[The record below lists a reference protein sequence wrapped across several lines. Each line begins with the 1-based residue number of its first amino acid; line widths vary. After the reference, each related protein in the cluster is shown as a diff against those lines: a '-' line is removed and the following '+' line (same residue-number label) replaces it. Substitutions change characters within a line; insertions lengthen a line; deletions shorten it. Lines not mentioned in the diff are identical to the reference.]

1 MSTALAQTRVAVAEA
16 GRAVRSGWRPAYTAA
31 AIVAVLVLLLPWY
44 APGFVGIDTLARWVY
59 LALAAEGLW
68 LAAGLA
74 GLPSLGQGAFMSI
87 GAFTTALL
95 TARADWPAEATVPV
109 ATVVTL
115 AAGLAVGAS
124 VVRLPRL
131 YVAVSTWILT
141 WLVVLLATEFPGI
154 SGGAQGYVVTSSV
167 DPTGHYV
174 LAVMLTIALVVAGM
188 VLQRSTVGV
197 RLRALRDFPA
207 AAVRLG
213 APRERLLLG
222 AFAASA
228 AVGGLAGSLAVQL
241 AGVSD
246 PNAFGP
252 FTAFELLV
260 AVLLGGAAFA
270 GAGPVGILVVGGIA
284 LLVRG
289 WSAAGGQASQQL
301 EPLLA
306 AMALLLVL
314 GLGSEGLLPAAIR
327 LTERYRPG
335 GRHAPA
341 PGSDPIRRRRPAELR
356 ARGLHKSFGGLHAL
370 AGFDLH
376 VEQGECVAIVGA
388 NGSGKTT
395 ALRALCGAMPV
406 DEGEILLDEQPPPTP
421 APRAWVDAGIVCTLQ
436 GTAVFRTLT
445 ALENAM
451 AGAGLH
457 RRYGGPFRTLAATP
471 KSRVEAREVRARSLE
486 ALRFVGLGDLAD
498 EPAQLLDGHSQRLL
512 MLASALAAE
521 PRILLLDE
529 PSAGATAGE
538 ATRLAAVVRSI
549 KELGVSLVV
558 VEHNLRLVGSIA
570 DRVAVMADGR
580 VAREGTPEEVAAA
593 LAN

>member
-1 MSTALAQTRVAVAEA
+1 MSEALAQTRSAVVEA
-16 GRAVRSGWRPAYTAA
+16 GRAARAGWRPAYTAA
-31 AIVAVLVLLLPWY
+31 AAVALLVLLLPWY
-44 APGFVGIDTLARWVY
+44 APGFVEIDTLAGWVY

-95 TARADWPAEATVPV
+95 TARAGWPAEATVPV
-109 ATVVTL
+109 AVALTL

-141 WLVVLLATEFPGI
+141 WLVVLVATEFPGI
-154 SGGAQGYVVTSSV
+154 SGGAQGYVVTSSL

-174 LAVMLTIALVVAGM
+174 LAVTLTIALVVAGT

-252 FTAFELLV
+252 FTAFKLLV

-289 WSAAGGQASQQL
+289 WSAAGGQASAQL

-314 GLGSEGLLPAAIR
+314 GLGSDGLLPAAAR
-327 LTERYRPG
+327 VVERYRPG
-335 GRHAPA
+335 GRRTPSPA
-341 PGSDPIRRRRPAELR
+341 GNLIGRRRPAELR
-356 ARGLHKSFGGLHAL
+356 ARGLRKSFGGLHAL
-370 AGFDLH
+370 AGFDFH
-376 VEQGECVAIVGA
+376 VERGECVAIVGA

-395 ALRALCGAMPV
+395 ALRALCGVMPV
-406 DEGEILLDEQPPPTP
+406 DEGDILLNERPPPAP

-445 ALENAM
+445 AIENTM

-486 ALRFVGLGDLAD
+486 ALRFVGLDGLAG
-498 EPAQLLDGHSQRLL
+498 EPAELLDSHSRRLL

-521 PRILLLDE
+521 PRVLLLDE

-538 ATRLAAVVRSI
+538 ATRLGAVIRSI

-558 VEHNLRLVGSIA
+558 VEHNLLLVGSIA
-570 DRVAVMADGR
+570 DRVVVMGEGR
-580 VAREGTPEEVAAA
+580 AIEEGPPEEITFAH
-593 LAN
+593 

>member
-1 MSTALAQTRVAVAEA
+1 MSTMVGQTRTAVAEA
-16 GRAVRSGWRPAYTAA
+16 GRAARTAWRPGYTAA
-31 AIVAVLVLLLPWY
+31 AVVAVLVLLLPWY
-44 APGFVGIDTLARWVY
+44 APGFVEIDTLAGWVY

-95 TARADWPAEATVPV
+95 TARSGWPAEATVPV
-109 ATVVTL
+109 ATAVAL

-154 SGGAQGYVVTSSV
+154 SGGAQGYVVTSSL

-174 LAVMLTIALVVAGM
+174 LGVALTIVLVVAGTA
-188 VLQRSTVGV
+188 LQHSTIGI

-241 AGVSD
+241 SGVSD

-252 FTAFELLV
+252 FTAFKLLV

-284 LLVRG
+284 LLVRA
-289 WSAAGGQASQQL
+289 WSAAGGHASAQL

-314 GLGSEGLLPAAIR
+314 GLGSEGLLPAATR
-327 LTERYRPG
+327 LVERYRGMRRPREPG
-335 GRHAPA
+335 GRLIP
-341 PGSDPIRRRRPAELR
+341 RRRPAELR
-356 ARGLHKSFGGLHAL
+356 ARGLRKTFGGVQAL

-376 VEQGECVAIVGA
+376 VARSECVAIIGA

-395 ALRALCGAMPV
+395 ALRALCGVLPLDA
-406 DEGEILLDEQPPPTP
+406 GEVLLNDRPPPLP

-436 GTAVFRTLT
+436 GTAIFRSLT
-445 ALENAM
+445 ALENTM
-451 AGAGLH
+451 AGAALH
-457 RRYGGPFRTLAATP
+457 RRFGGPFRTLAATP
-471 KSRVEAREVRARSLE
+471 KSRAEAREVRARSLE
-486 ALRFVGLGDLAD
+486 ALRFVGLGDAAD
-498 EPAQLLDGHSQRLL
+498 EPSELLDSHSQRLL

-521 PRILLLDE
+521 PRVLLLDE

-538 ATRLAAVVRSI
+538 ATRLGAVVRSI

-570 DRVAVMADGR
+570 DRVVVMADGR
-580 VAREGTPEEVAAA
+580 AARDGTPEEVTAPT
-593 LAN
+593 AN

>member
-1 MSTALAQTRVAVAEA
+1 MSTGLAQTRVAVVEA
-16 GRAVRSGWRPAYTAA
+16 GRAARAGWRPVHTAA
-31 AIVAVLVLLLPWY
+31 AAVAILVLLLPWY
-44 APGFVGIDTLARWVY
+44 APGFVEIDTLAGWVY

-109 ATVVTL
+109 AVGVTL
-115 AAGLAVGAS
+115 GAGLAVGAS

-154 SGGAQGYVVTSSV
+154 SGGAQGYVVTSSL

-174 LAVMLTIALVVAGM
+174 LAVTLTIALVVAGM
-188 VLQRSTVGV
+188 VLQQSTVGV

-252 FTAFELLV
+252 FTAFKLLV
-260 AVLLGGAAFA
+260 AVLIGGAAFA
-270 GAGPVGILVVGGIA
+270 GAGTVGILVVGGIA
-284 LLVRG
+284 LLVRA
-289 WSAAGGQASQQL
+289 WSAVGGQASAQL

-314 GLGSEGLLPAAIR
+314 GLGSEGLLPAASR
-327 LTERYRPG
+327 FVDRRRAG
-335 GRHAPA
+335 SRRAA
-341 PGSDPIRRRRPAELR
+341 PGSGRLLGRRRPAALS
-356 ARGLHKSFGGLHAL
+356 ARGLRKSFGGLHAL
-370 AGFDLH
+370 AGFDFHLDR
-376 VEQGECVAIVGA
+376 GECVAIVGA

-395 ALRALCGAMPV
+395 ALRALCGVMPV
-406 DEGEILLDEQPPPTP
+406 DAGEILLDDRRPPSP
-421 APRAWVDAGIVCTLQ
+421 APLGWIDAGIVCTLQ

-451 AGAGLH
+451 AGAALH
-457 RRYGGPFRTLAATP
+457 RRFGGPFRALAATP
-471 KSRVEAREVRARSLE
+471 KSRAEGAEVRARALE
-486 ALRFVGLGDLAD
+486 ALRFVGLDGEAD
-498 EPAQLLDGHSQRLL
+498 EPAELLDSHSRRLL

-521 PRILLLDE
+521 PRVLLLDE
-529 PSAGATAGE
+529 PSAGATVGE
-538 ATRLAAVVRSI
+538 ATRLGSVVRSI

-570 DRVAVMADGR
+570 DRVVVMGEGR
-580 VAREGTPEEVAAA
+580 A
-593 LAN
+593 LAVGPPETLP

>member
-1 MSTALAQTRVAVAEA
+1 MSEAIAQTRTAVVEA
-16 GRAVRSGWRPAYTAA
+16 GRAARTAWRPGYTGAA
-31 AIVAVLVLLLPWY
+31 VVAVPMLLLPWY
-44 APGFVGIDTLARWVY
+44 APGFVEIDTLAGWVY

-95 TARADWPAEATVPV
+95 TARSGWPAEATVPV
-109 ATVVTL
+109 ATAIAL
-115 AAGLAVGAS
+115 AVGLAVGAS
-124 VVRLPRL
+124 VIRLPRL
-131 YVAVSTWILT
+131 HVAVGTWILT

-154 SGGAQGYVVTSSV
+154 SGGAQGYVVTSSL

-174 LAVMLTIALVVAGM
+174 LAVILTIALVVAGM
-188 VLQRSTVGV
+188 ALQHSTIGV

-252 FTAFELLV
+252 FTAFKLLV

-284 LLVRG
+284 LLVRT
-289 WSAAGGQASQQL
+289 WSAAGGHASAQL

-314 GLGSEGLLPAAIR
+314 GLGSEGLLPAATR
-327 LTERYRPG
+327 LVERYRPG
-335 GRHAPA
+335 PRARRDAGAR
-341 PGSDPIRRRRPAELR
+341 PIPRRRPAQLR
-356 ARGLHKSFGGLHAL
+356 AHGLRKSFGGVQAL

-376 VEQGECVAIVGA
+376 VERGECVAIVGA

-395 ALRALCGAMPV
+395 ALRALCGVMPV
-406 DEGEILLDEQPPPTP
+406 DEGEVLLDDRPPPAP
-421 APRAWVDAGIVCTLQ
+421 APRAWVDAGVVCTLQ
-436 GTAVFRTLT
+436 GTAIFRSLT
-445 ALENAM
+445 ALESAM
-451 AGAGLH
+451 VGAALH
-457 RRYGGPFRTLAATP
+457 RRFGGPIRTLAATP
-471 KSRVEAREVRARSLE
+471 KSRAEARDVRARSLE
-486 ALRFVGLGDLAD
+486 ALRFVGLGDAAD
-498 EPAQLLDGHSQRLL
+498 EPAELLDSHSQRLL

-521 PRILLLDE
+521 PRVLLLDE

-538 ATRLAAVVRSI
+538 ATRLGDAVRSI
-549 KELGVSLVV
+549 NELGVSLVV
-558 VEHNLRLVGSIA
+558 VEHNLALVGSIA
-570 DRVAVMADGR
+570 DRVVVMGEGR
-580 VAREGTPEEVAAA
+580 AIAEGPPGEVSFAH
-593 LAN
+593 

>member
-1 MSTALAQTRVAVAEA
+1 MSGALGQTRVALVEA
-16 GRAVRSGWRPAYTAA
+16 GRAARSSWRPAYSVAA
-31 AIVAVLVLLLPWY
+31 VVALLVVLLPWY
-44 APGFVGIDTLARWVY
+44 APGFVEIDTLAGWVY

-68 LAAGLA
+68 IAAGLA

-109 ATVVTL
+109 AIAVTL

-141 WLVVLLATEFPGI
+141 WLVVLVATEFPGV
-154 SGGAQGYVVTSSV
+154 SGGSQGYVVTSSL

-174 LAVMLTIALVVAGM
+174 LAVVLTTLLVIAGT

-197 RLRALRDFPA
+197 RLRALRDHPA

-213 APRERLLLG
+213 APREKLLLG

-241 AGVSD
+241 SGVSD

-252 FTAFELLV
+252 FTAFKLLV

-284 LLVRG
+284 LLVRA
-289 WSAAGGQASQQL
+289 WSAAGGNASAQL

-306 AMALLLVL
+306 AIALLLVL
-314 GLGSEGLLPAAIR
+314 GLGSEGLLPAASR
-327 LTERYRPG
+327 VVERYRPSRRTPGEG
-335 GRHAPA
+335 GRL
-341 PGSDPIRRRRPAELR
+341 IRRRRPAELR
-356 ARGLHKSFGGLHAL
+356 ARGLRKSFGGVHAL
-370 AGFDLH
+370 AGFDFH
-376 VEQGECVAIVGA
+376 VDRAECVAIVGA

-395 ALRALCGAMPV
+395 ALRALCGVMPV
-406 DEGEILLDEQPPPTP
+406 DEGEILLNERAPPGP
-421 APRAWVDAGIVCTLQ
+421 APLAWVDAGIVCTLQ
-436 GTAVFRTLT
+436 GTAVFRTLS
-445 ALENAM
+445 ALENVV
-451 AGAGLH
+451 AGAALH
-457 RRYGGPFRTLAATP
+457 RRFGGPFRAMVATP
-471 KSRVEAREVRARSLE
+471 KARAEAREVRAHALE
-486 ALRFVGLGDLAD
+486 ALRFVGLDGNAD
-498 EPAQLLDGHSQRLL
+498 EPAELLDSHSQRLL
-512 MLASALAAE
+512 MLASALAVE
-521 PRILLLDE
+521 PRVLLLDE

-538 ATRLAAVVRSI
+538 ATRLGAVVRSI

-570 DRVAVMADGR
+570 DRVVVMGEGR
-580 VAREGTPEEVAAA
+580 TLSEGPAETVP
-593 LAN
+593 

>member
-1 MSTALAQTRVAVAEA
+1 MTEAIAQTRTAVVEA
-16 GRAVRSGWRPAYTAA
+16 GRAARSSWRPTYTAA
-31 AIVAVLVLLLPWY
+31 AVVAVLVLLLPWY
-44 APGFVGIDTLARWVY
+44 APGFVEIDTLAGWVY

-95 TARADWPAEATVPV
+95 TARSGWPAEATVPV
-109 ATVVTL
+109 ATAVAL

-141 WLVVLLATEFPGI
+141 WLVVLLATEFPDI
-154 SGGAQGYVVTSSV
+154 SGGAQGYVVTSSL

-174 LAVMLTIALVVAGM
+174 LGVALTIVLVVAGM
-188 VLQRSTVGV
+188 ALQHSTVGA

-241 AGVSD
+241 SGVSD
-246 PNAFGP
+246 PNEFGP
-252 FTAFELLV
+252 FTAFKLLV

-284 LLVRG
+284 LLVRA
-289 WSAAGGQASQQL
+289 WSAAGGHASAQL

-314 GLGSEGLLPAAIR
+314 GLGSEGLLPAATR
-327 LTERYRPG
+327 LVERYRPG
-335 GRHAPA
+335 TRAPRDASGRL
-341 PGSDPIRRRRPAELR
+341 IRRRRPAELR
-356 ARGLHKSFGGLHAL
+356 ACGLRKSFGGVQAL

-376 VEQGECVAIVGA
+376 VARSECVAIVGA

-395 ALRALCGAMPV
+395 ALRALCGVMPV
-406 DEGEILLDEQPPPTP
+406 DEGEVLLNDRPPPSP
-421 APRAWVDAGIVCTLQ
+421 APGGWVDAGIVCTLQ
-436 GTAVFRTLT
+436 GTAVFRSST

-451 AGAGLH
+451 VGAALH
-457 RRYGGPFRTLAATP
+457 RRFGGPFRTLAATP
-471 KSRVEAREVRARSLE
+471 KARVEARDVRAQSLE
-486 ALRFVGLGDLAD
+486 ALRFVGLGDAAD
-498 EPAQLLDGHSQRLL
+498 EPVELLDSHSQRLL

-521 PRILLLDE
+521 PRVLLLDE

-538 ATRLAAVVRSI
+538 ATRLGAVVRSI

-558 VEHNLRLVGSIA
+558 VEHNLLLVGSIA
-570 DRVAVMADGR
+570 DRVVVMAEGRAIADGPP
-580 VAREGTPEEVAAA
+580 REVSFPH
-593 LAN
+593 